1 MHESNRRLQ
10 TSRSFSHLPT
20 SSSKITRM
28 FGRKTLHTATSLSS
42 LFPHKTITGNIKI
55 KSSHSLQGDIM
66 STIIASASAA
76 EEPWIQLNQEPLPP
90 PPPIEND
97 PHVFDLLSKD
107 SAHYIH
113 YGKCDATVTSATVEK
128 LIEKLTREM
137 GMFVCSAF

>member
-1 MHESNRRLQ
+1 
-10 TSRSFSHLPT
+10 
-20 SSSKITRM
+20 M
-28 FGRKTLHTATSLSS
+28 FGRKTLHTAASLSS
-42 LFPHKTITGNIKI
+42 LFPHKTITGNASIKI
-55 KSSHSLQGDIM
+55 KQSHSLHDLKGDIM
-66 STIIASASAA
+66 SAIIASASSSSSCTDDAWLGIDDA
-76 EEPWIQLNQEPLPP
+76 SQEPLPP

-137 GMFVCSAF
+137 GMFVCNALYKYLIQQHVN